1 MTTVSSV
8 SNTSTTD
15 TTQKSGSGDSTQK
28 SANAG
33 DLDYQAFLKLFMA
46 QLNNQDPTAPMDS
59 SQFVAQLAS
68 FAQVEQ
74 AYLTN
79 SKLDSLLTA
88 QSLNIGDSAIGHTV
102 TSGDGE
108 TSGVVKSVKITSDGP
123 VATLDN
129 GDTLTLGDGV
139 TIE

>member
-1 MTTVSSV
+1 MSTVSSV
-8 SNTSTTD
+8 SSTGTAD
-15 TTQKSGSGDSTQK
+15 TTAKSST
-28 SANAG
+28 AGG

-46 QLNNQDPTAPMDS
+46 QLNNQDPTQPMDS

-88 QSLNIGDSAIGHTV
+88 QSLNIGDAAIGHTV
-102 TSGDGE
+102 TSGDGQ
-108 TSGVVKSVKITSDGP
+108 TSGVVKSVKITDDGP

-129 GDTLTLGDGV
+129 GDTLTLGSGV

>member
-1 MTTVSSV
+1 MSTVSSV
-8 SNTSTTD
+8 SNTSTAD
-15 TTQKSGSGDSTQK
+15 TTSKTGTAGS
-28 SANAG
+28 
-33 DLDYQAFLKLFMA
+33 LDYQAFLKLFLA

-74 AYLTN
+74 AYATN
-79 SKLDSLLTA
+79 TKLDSLLTA
-88 QSLNIGDSAIGHTV
+88 SSLTIGDAAIGHTV

-123 VATLDN
+123 VATLEN
-129 GDTLTLGDGV
+129 GDTIPLGSGV